1 VTARRPPRF
10 DANLVVIGAG
20 AAGLVSAYVAA
31 AAKARVVLI
40 EQDRMGGECL
50 NTGCVPS
57 KTLIRS
63 ARLAADLRRAGEF
76 GVHAGPVA
84 VDFTA
89 VMARVRAAIER
100 IAPHD
105 SRERYQRLGVECITG
120 RAHLQSP
127 WEVVVDGRVIRTATI
142 VIATGGRP
150 AVPAI
155 PGLDRLSV
163 LTSDSVWRLE
173 SLPRRL
179 LVLGGGPVGCEL
191 GQAFRRLGAEVT
203 LVEMRPRLL
212 PREDPDVA
220 EAVQSKL
227 SAEGIRV
234 LCGWT
239 PISVAAGA
247 NGSALQITQSGQS
260 RDEPFDQILIATGRC
275 ASTAGF
281 GLEEIG
287 VAVNADGTVAVNEY
301 LQTSIPNVYACGDVA
316 GPYQLTHA
324 AAHQAWHCA
333 TNALFGSFRKFRID
347 YSALPWTV
355 FTDPEVGRVGLNETQ
370 ARRQHVACEITRY
383 GIDDLD
389 RAITDGAAEGFV
401 KVLTAPRSDRIL
413 GASIVG
419 PQAGELIGEFVTA
432 MRHRLGLRGI
442 LRTIHAYPTFMEANR
457 FAAGE
462 WQRSHLP
469 AALLA
474 VAERYHRWRLG

>member
-1 VTARRPPRF
+1 V
-10 DANLVVIGAG
+10 
-20 AAGLVSAYVAA
+20 
-31 AAKARVVLI
+31 
-40 EQDRMGGECL
+40 
-50 NTGCVPS
+50 
-57 KTLIRS
+57 
-63 ARLAADLRRAGEF
+63 
-76 GVHAGPVA
+76 
-84 VDFTA
+84 
-89 VMARVRAAIER
+89 
-100 IAPHD
+100 
-105 SRERYQRLGVECITG
+105 
-120 RAHLQSP
+120 
-127 WEVVVDGRVIRTATI
+127 
-142 VIATGGRP
+142 
-150 AVPAI
+150 VPAI
-155 PGLDRLSV
+155 PGLDRLSF

-173 SLPRRL
+173 SLPQRL

-191 GQAFRRLGAEVT
+191 AQAFRRLGAEVT
-203 LVEMRPRLL
+203 LIEMRPRLL

-227 SAEGIRV
+227 SAERIRV

-239 PISVAAGA
+239 PISVAASG

-260 RDEPFDQILIATGRC
+260 RDEPFDQILIATGRR

-301 LQTSIPNVYACGDVA
+301 LQTSIPNIYACGDVA

-333 TNALFGSFRKFRID
+333 TNALFGSFRRFRVD

-355 FTDPEVGRVGLNETQ
+355 FTDPEVGRVGLSETQ
-370 ARRQHVACEITRY
+370 ARRRNIACEVTRY

-401 KVLTAPRSDRIL
+401 KVLTAPRSDHIL

-419 PQAGELIGEFVTA
+419 PHAGELIGEFVTA

-462 WQRSHLP
+462 WQRCHLP
-469 AALLA
+469 ATLLA
-474 VAERYHRWRLG
+474 VAQRYHRWRLG